1 MKTRK
6 QFEPFRFSLL
16 LSLHLRIHFPRGDA
30 LQIIHRVVID
40 DGGERAVQFGNFGFV
55 FISERKVK
63 DVQVFRH
70 AFGFGGFCQHDD
82 VAFHQS
88 AGNHLRHGFA
98 IFRTN

>member
-16 LSLHLRIHFPRGDA
+16 LSLHLHAHFPRGDA

-40 DGGERAVQFGNFGFV
+40 DGGERAVQFGNFSFV
-55 FISERKVK
+55 FIAKCKVK